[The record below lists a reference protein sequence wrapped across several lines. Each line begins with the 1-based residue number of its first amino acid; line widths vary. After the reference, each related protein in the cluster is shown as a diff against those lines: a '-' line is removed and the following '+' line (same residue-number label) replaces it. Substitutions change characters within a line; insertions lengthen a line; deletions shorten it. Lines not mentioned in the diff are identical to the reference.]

1 MNRLAGKVAIV
12 TGGSLGIGQAAA
24 ILFAKEGAKVVVAAR
39 GSEAGEKTV
48 KMIKEAGGEAIFIK
62 TDISKTEDV
71 ENMIK
76 TTVDTYGKLD
86 VIFNNAGIAPYN
98 LLVNSTEEEFERLI
112 AIDLKGVWLGMKCA
126 IPEMIKAGGGSII
139 NVSSYCADMAERGS
153 SVYAATKGGITSMSK
168 VVAVEHGPD
177 NIRVNV
183 IKPGQIAT
191 RLLMDQAS
199 NEPGILERIEQ
210 ETPLGRLGKPEDV
223 AQLALFLA
231 SDESSFITGEAI
243 VIDGGIQAYSHIA

>member
-1 MNRLAGKVAIV
+1 MVELKDEAIDAMLKTNVKGLLYCTQAVAPYMMKQGSGKIV
-12 TGGSLGIGQAAA
+12 NISSIASLGIS
-24 ILFAKEGAKVVVAAR
+24 LR
-39 GSEAGEKTV
+39 AG
-48 KMIKEAGGEAIFIK
+48 
-62 TDISKTEDV
+62 
-71 ENMIK
+71 NH
-76 TTVDTYGKLD
+76 L
-86 VIFNNAGIAPYN
+86 
-98 LLVNSTEEEFERLI
+98 
-112 AIDLKGVWLGMKCA
+112 
-126 IPEMIKAGGGSII
+126 
-139 NVSSYCADMAERGS
+139 
-153 SVYAATKGGITSMSK
+153 YAATKGGITSMSK
-168 VVAVEHGPD
+168 VAAVEHGPN

-243 VIDGGIQAYSHIA
+243 VIDGGIEAYSHIA